1 MCGTVNHPCL
11 SKHLQA
17 DTAPGGGGGDNPRYG
32 LYRYVSRDRV
42 GFLRFPAVSIVY
54 PARS

>member
-17 DTAPGGGGGDNPRYG
+17 DTAPGGGGGDNPRYS

-42 GFLRFPAVSIVY
+42 GFLRFPPVSIVY
-54 PARS
+54 PVRS